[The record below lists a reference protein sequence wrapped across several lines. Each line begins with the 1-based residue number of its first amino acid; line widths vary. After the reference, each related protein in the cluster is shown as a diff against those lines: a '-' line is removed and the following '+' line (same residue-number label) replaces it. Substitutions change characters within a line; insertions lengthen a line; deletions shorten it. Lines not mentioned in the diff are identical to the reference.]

1 MGHRDAELGRV
12 DGGGHGRVHIAHD
25 DHEVRAIRHHD
36 LFELDQEPTGLF
48 SMAAGADAEIDI
60 GLGEAQFFEEHF
72 GHRAIIMLA
81 GVYQHREQSGGGL
94 HALVDGGDLHEV
106 GSRPDD
112 VEDLLHN
119 LA

>member
-48 SMAAGADAEIDI
+48 PMAAGADAEIDI
-60 GLGEAQFFEEHF
+60 GLGETQFFEEDL
-72 GHRAIIMLA
+72 GHRAVIMLA
-81 GVYQHREQSGGGL
+81 GVYQHRDQSGGGL
-94 HALVDGGDLHEV
+94 HALVDGAIFMKLG
-106 GSRPDD
+106 
-112 VEDLLHN
+112 
-119 LA
+119 LAPTMLKTFFIV